1 MKKEEFLAKLKKN
14 LSILEEKEIQ
24 DIVEEY
30 EQHIDM
36 KMKGGLSE
44 EAAIQDF
51 GDLRELTAGILEAY
65 HVKADYQGEKKNLDF
80 DKVKEESRKATEKAT
95 SAIGKGAGM
104 IGKGIGMLG
113 KGAGAA
119 GKWGVRQGKKL
130 LELIQK
136 PFRYIKTTLKS
147 SREKAKGKGLLG
159 RLWLLF
165 LGMCGALWK
174 GCKWCLRLCWNAF
187 WLCSGVMMAMLTLFL
202 VFLFGMTLVLLY
214 EGYPLVGV
222 LLMIIGSGLACGA
235 FTFLFV
241 SFMIRKDVVPSDSEQ
256 NKQQT
261 PPDEHMDKG
270 VEDNWEYPEEQKN
283 SSKQMVINEYQGE
296 SVEQK
301 MINEYQVDTINQKV
315 MNEYQEVLHHA

>member
-1 MKKEEFLAKLKKN
+1 MKKEEFLAKLRKN

-36 KMKGGLSE
+36 KMKDGLSE

-51 GDLRELTAGILEAY
+51 GDLKELTAGILEAY

-80 DKVKEESRKATEKAT
+80 DKVKEESKKATEKAT

-104 IGKGIGMLG
+104 IGKG
-113 KGAGAA
+113 AGAA

-130 LELIQK
+130 LKLIQK
-136 PFRYIKTTLKS
+136 PFLYIKEALKN
-147 SREKAKGKGLLG
+147 SREKAKGKGVFG

-165 LGMCGALWK
+165 LSMCGAAWK
-174 GCKWCLRLCWNAF
+174 GFKWCLRFCWNAF
-187 WLCSGVMMAMLTLFL
+187 WVFTGIMMAMATLSVIF
-202 VFLFGMTLVLLY
+202 FFGMTLVLLH

-222 LLMIIGSGLACGA
+222 LLVIIGGGLVCGA
-235 FTFLFV
+235 LTLLC
-241 SFMIRKDVVPSDSEQ
+241 MTLLIRKKAVSMDSKK

-261 PPDEHMDKG
+261 PPDEHMDKEL
-270 VEDNWEYPEEQKN
+270 EDNWEYPQEQET
-283 SSKQMVINEYQGE
+283 SSKQVVINEYQE
-296 SVEQK
+296 DSIK
-301 MINEYQVDTINQKV
+301 QKV
-315 MNEYQEVLHHA
+315 INEYQEVLHHA

>member
-1 MKKEEFLAKLKKN
+1 MKKEEFITKLRKN

-51 GDLRELTAGILEAY
+51 GDLKELTAGILEAY
-65 HVKADYQGEKKNLDF
+65 HVKADYQGEKRNLDF

-104 IGKGIGMLG
+104 IGKG
-113 KGAGAA
+113 AGAV
-119 GKWGVRQGKKL
+119 GKWGVRQGKRLLKL
-130 LELIQK
+130 MQR
-136 PFRYIKTTLKS
+136 PFLHIKETLKN

-165 LGMCGALWK
+165 LGMCSALWK
-174 GCKWCLRLCWNAF
+174 GCKWFLFLCWNAF
-187 WLCSGVMMAMLTLFL
+187 WLFSGIMMAMLTLF
-202 VFLFGMTLVLLY
+202 VIFLFGMTLVLLY
-214 EGYPLVGV
+214 EGYPFVGV
-222 LLMIIGSGLACGA
+222 LLMIIGSGLVCGA
-235 FTFLFV
+235 FTILFM
-241 SFMIRKDVVPSDSEQ
+241 SLMIRKNVVFSDSEQ
-256 NKQQT
+256 NKRQT

-270 VEDNWEYPEEQKN
+270 LEDNWEYPEEQET
-283 SSKQMVINEYQGE
+283 SLKQVVINEYQEE
-296 SVEQK
+296 SVKQKMINGYSEEPVEQK
-301 MINEYQVDTINQKV
+301 MINEYQ
-315 MNEYQEVLHHA
+315 EVLHHA

>member
-1 MKKEEFLAKLKKN
+1 MKKEEFLAKLRKN

-51 GDLRELTAGILEAY
+51 GDLKELTAGILEAY

-104 IGKGIGMLG
+104 IGKG
-113 KGAGAA
+113 AGAA
-119 GKWGVRQGKKL
+119 GKWGIKQGKKL
-130 LELIQK
+130 LKLMQK
-136 PFRYIKTTLKS
+136 PFLYIKEKVKN

-165 LGMCGALWK
+165 LGMCSALWK
-174 GCKWCLRLCWNAF
+174 GFKWCLFFCWNAF
-187 WLCSGVMMAMLTLFL
+187 WLCSGIMMAMLTLF
-202 VFLFGMTLVLLY
+202 VIFLFGMTLVLLY
-214 EGYPLVGV
+214 EGYPFIGV
-222 LLMIIGSGLACGA
+222 LLMIIGSGLVCGA
-235 FTFLFV
+235 FTMLFI
-241 SFMIRKDVVPSDSEQ
+241 SLMIRKNVVSSDSEK

-270 VEDNWEYPEEQKN
+270 VEDNWEYPEEQET
-283 SSKQMVINEYQGE
+283 SSKQVVINECKE
-296 SVEQK
+296 DSIKQK
-301 MINEYQVDTINQKV
+301 GI
-315 MNEYQEVLHHA
+315 NEYQEVLHHA

>member
-51 GDLRELTAGILEAY
+51 GDLKELTAGILEAY

-104 IGKGIGMLG
+104 IGKG
-113 KGAGAA
+113 AGAA

-130 LELIQK
+130 LKLMQR
-136 PFRYIKTTLKS
+136 PFLYIKTTLKN

-159 RLWLLF
+159 RIWLLF
-165 LGMCGALWK
+165 LGMCSALWK
-174 GCKWCLRLCWNAF
+174 GCKGCLRLCWNVF
-187 WLCSGVMMAMLTLFL
+187 WLFSGVMMAMLTLFL
-202 VFLFGMTLVLLY
+202 VFLFGMTLVLLH

-235 FTFLFV
+235 FTLLFM
-241 SFMIRKDVVPSDSEQ
+241 SLMIRKNVVSSDSEQ

-270 VEDNWEYPEEQKN
+270 IEDNWEYPEEQET
-283 SSKQMVINEYQGE
+283 SPKQVVINECKDD
-296 SVEQK
+296 SIK
-301 MINEYQVDTINQKV
+301 QKV
-315 MNEYQEVLHHA
+315 INEYQEVLHHA